1 MVKDEPRVLI
11 VDDEQ
16 RFRDLLA
23 LLLIEGLGV
32 QAMAMSATDLRLWR
46 EIDAKPGPSVVL
58 LDWQMPTT
66 HGGSV
71 LTQIKARHPHMPVVV
86 MSAGPFR
93 DTALRLGGDDYLY
106 KPFTLDEVAA
116 KLEPWLLNVVP
127 ASISPTPR
135 ARTTSPIEST
145 R

>member
-1 MVKDEPRVLI
+1 MLKEDPRVLI

-32 QAMAMSATDLRLWR
+32 QAVAMSATDLRLWR
-46 EIDAKPGPSVVL
+46 EIDGKPGPSVVL

-71 LTQIKARHPHMPVVV
+71 LTQIKSRHPDMPVVV
-86 MSAGPFR
+86 MSAGAFR
-93 DTALRLGGDDYLY
+93 DTALRLGSDDYLY
-106 KPFTLDEVAA
+106 KPFTLEEVAA
-116 KLEPWLLNVVP
+116 KLEPWLLNVAP
-127 ASISPTPR
+127 ASIRPTPR
-135 ARTTSPIEST
+135 ARITSPIEST